1 MDAALNAACLA
12 AALLWRAAV
21 GRVLRRTVERLV
33 GVPAR
38 VEHPLLDLLIGVLAG
53 WLGFAVWSAVLKR
66 AMGVGAPPAAFAI
79 VELLVIAALAGWQLF
94 TTPPSVKAWTPSLHT
109 AVRAVPKPLGRPPSR
124 REDRVSFRLALRVT
138 AVFP

>member
-1 MDAALNAACLA
+1 MDAALNAACLT
-12 AALLWRAAV
+12 AALVWRAIVSAASCAARSSV
-21 GRVLRRTVERLV
+21 SSELRR
-33 GVPAR
+33 
-38 VEHPLLDLLIGVLAG
+38 EHPLLDLLIGVLVG

-79 VELLVIAALAGWQLF
+79 VELLVIIVLVGRQLF
-94 TTPPSVKAWTPSLHT
+94 TTPLSAQTLMPSLHT

>member
-1 MDAALNAACLA
+1 MDAALNAACLT
-12 AALLWRAAV
+12 AALVWRAIV

-33 GVPAR
+33 GAPAR
-38 VEHPLLDLLIGVLAG
+38 VEHPLLDLLIGVLVG

-79 VELLVIAALAGWQLF
+79 VELLVIIVLVGRQLF
-94 TTPPSVKAWTPSLHT
+94 TTPLSAQTLMPSLHT

>member
-12 AALLWRAAV
+12 AALLWRAIV

-33 GVPAR
+33 GAPAR
-38 VEHPLLDLLIGVLAG
+38 FEHPLLDLLIGVLAG

-94 TTPPSVKAWTPSLHT
+94 TTPLSAKALDAQPADRRS
-109 AVRAVPKPLGRPPSR
+109 GPPRSR
-124 REDRVSFRLALRVT
+124 RSPPAWRTRTS
-138 AVFP
+138 